1 MVIGYPV
8 LGSQLRRTRA
18 TSNQR
23 TRSAFTLIELLL
35 VVAIIA
41 ILAALLLP
49 TLSRAK
55 AQGQRIQCASNL
67 HQLHIAFQ
75 LYADDHGGVLPSYN
89 GPSWVGLLYN
99 RVPSLSP
106 YPSPSPRLIQDM
118 FHCPTIAK
126 TLNAFTILPL
136 TLTWTWSSNYA
147 INYKITCNLP
157 GSGACTSPLNVASI
171 QRPTETVLLM
181 DRRIDQLPAWSP
193 SVFSD
198 ASVDPRSA
206 SCLIGFAHGAKSDRG
221 NDGVGNLLFVD
232 GHVTGASMGQSL
244 TARTTP

>member
-1 MVIGYPV
+1 MGWLWIV
-8 LGSQLRRTRA
+8 
-18 TSNQR
+18 
-23 TRSAFTLIELLL
+23 
-35 VVAIIA
+35 IA

-49 TLSRAK
+49 ALSRAK
-55 AQGQRIQCASNL
+55 AQAHRIGCASNL

-89 GPSWVGLLYN
+89 APSWVDLLYA
-99 RVPSLSP
+99 RLPTLSP
-106 YPSPSPRLIQDM
+106 HPSPSPRLIQDM

-126 TLNAFTILPL
+126 TLNAYTIFPL
-136 TLTWTWSSNYA
+136 TSTWTWSSNYA
-147 INYKITCNLP
+147 INYKITCNLA

-171 QRPTETVLLM
+171 PRPTEIVLLT
-181 DRRIDQLPAWSP
+181 DRRIDLLPAWAP

-206 SCLIGFAHGAKSDRG
+206 SCLIGFTHGAKSDRG
-221 NDGVGNLLFVD
+221 NNGVGNLLFVD
-232 GHVTGASMGQSL
+232 GHVAGASMGQTL